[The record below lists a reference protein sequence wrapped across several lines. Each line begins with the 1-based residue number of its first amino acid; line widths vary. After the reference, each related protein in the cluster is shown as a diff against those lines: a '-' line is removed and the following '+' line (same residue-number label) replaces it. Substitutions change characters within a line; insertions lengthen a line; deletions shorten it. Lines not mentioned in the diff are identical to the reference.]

1 MKSSTPQ
8 TPEGR
13 LKPGEDLKRFSCLT
27 CRQRK
32 VKCDRLN
39 PCSQCIKTATQCSFI
54 APVRGKRKST
64 KKPKEGLHS
73 KLKRYEQMLKGYGAK
88 IELSD
93 DENLSDADEASEPD
107 VEMAEAEGAK
117 PHKKEPAEPYK
128 FDRFKS
134 RLVSKNGSSRYFDN
148 ELWSNIDDEFQHP
161 DEAGFVEC
169 VGEMTV
175 RISDVFVDSADENG
189 LLLGT
194 YSKIDNIASLHLPF
208 HMLQKF
214 FDIYTDR
221 ADPMVKPIHLPT
233 FWTTLKGVVES
244 PHDVSKS
251 LEALVFTFYLLTI
264 SSLDDDECRSMF
276 GEEKSIIFAR
286 YRIAARQTL
295 MNAGFLKT
303 TSIVTL
309 QAFMM
314 FLIGMRGGYQSDT
327 MFILSGVAVRLARRM
342 GLHRDG
348 TSLGL
353 SPFDT
358 EIRRRLWWMIVFVD
372 CRMSDFSGTRPSM
385 DLFLSDT
392 KKPLNVED
400 EDLKPDMV
408 EPPPERTGITSM
420 VLCLIRYDIVNF
432 MRKVESPFPY
442 DVGWE
447 NLMGASV
454 TPAERDNMIK
464 QVEDILEKKYLRYFD
479 PSNPLHYFSSIV
491 ARSSICKM
499 NLYAYNP
506 RQFANCGAKVPQRAR
521 DIIFTNGMK
530 LLEYGNLM
538 HKDPNL
544 RKFAKQTSSS
554 YIWDTL
560 LYVLIEARHRKIGPD
575 VDRAWKLIG
584 EAFANYPLIFAQAT
598 EALFAALGNWTLQV
612 WDDCTAARNAEG
624 VPEMPTP
631 DYIEALRR
639 CRTPA
644 KSSSKLEAVTD
655 LKGAM
660 GSSLGNDKPQ
670 PVRYDGNYGASF
682 EPIESYDFSSILS
695 FDLEPNEWAQWE
707 RLLSAQGM

>member
-1 MKSSTPQ
+1 MPQ
-8 TPEGR
+8 TSEGR
-13 LKPGEDLKRFSCLT
+13 LRPGEDLKKFSCLT

-32 VKCDRLN
+32 VRCDRHN
-39 PCSQCIKTATQCSFI
+39 PCSHCVKAATQCSFI
-54 APVRGKRKST
+54 APVRGKRKLT
-64 KKPKEGLHS
+64 KPPKEGLHS
-73 KLKRYEQMLKGYGAK
+73 KLKRYEEMLKAYGAN
-88 IELSD
+88 IEQSD
-93 DENLSDADEASEPD
+93 YENLSDADVASEPD
-107 VEMAEAEGAK
+107 VEMTEAEGAK
-117 PHKKEPAEPYK
+117 SHKEGPDEPFT
-128 FDRFKS
+128 FDKSKS

-148 ELWSNIDDEFQHP
+148 EIWSNIGDEFHHP

-175 RISDVFVDSADENG
+175 RISDVFVDTADENG

-194 YSKIDNIASLHLPF
+194 YSKIDNITSLHLSS
-208 HMLQKF
+208 HILKRV
-214 FDIYTDR
+214 FDIFVDR
-221 ADPMVKPIHLPT
+221 VDPLVKLLHLPT
-233 FWTTLKGVVES
+233 FWTTLTNAVEN
-244 PHDVSKS
+244 PHDVLKS
-251 LEALVFTFYLLTI
+251 VEALIFGFYLMTI
-264 SSLDDDECRSMF
+264 SSLDEDECRSLF
-276 GEEKSIIFAR
+276 GEDKSIVFTR

-303 TSIVTL
+303 TSLVTL

-314 FLIGMRGGYQSDT
+314 FLMGMKGCYQSDT

-348 TSLGL
+348 TSLNL

-358 EIRRRLWWMIVFVD
+358 EIRRRLWWMIVFID
-372 CRMSDFSGTRPSM
+372 CRTSDFSGTRPSM

-400 EDLKPDMV
+400 EDLTPDMV
-408 EPPPERTGITSM
+408 EPPPERTGITSI
-420 VLCLIRYDIVNF
+420 VLSLIRFDIIDF
-432 MRKVESPFPY
+432 LRKVKSQHSY

-447 NLMGASV
+447 NLTGQAV
-454 TPAERDNMIK
+454 TPAERDNLIK
-464 QVEDILEKKYLRYFD
+464 QVEGILETKYLRYFD
-479 PSNPLHYFSSIV
+479 PSNPLHYFSSV
-491 ARSSICKM
+491 LARSAICKM

-530 LLEYGNLM
+530 LLEYGNLL
-538 HKDPNL
+538 HRDPNL
-544 RKFAKQTSSS
+544 RKFSTQTSSG

-560 LYVLIEARHRKIGPD
+560 LYVLIEARNRKIGPD

-584 EAFANYPLIFAQAT
+584 EAFENYPLIFAQAT
-598 EALFAALGNWTLQV
+598 EALYAALGNWTLQV
-612 WDDCTAARNAEG
+612 WDDCVAARNAEG
-624 VPEMPTP
+624 IPEPLTP
-631 DYIEALRR
+631 YYIEALRR

-644 KSSSKLEAVTD
+644 SKPDAIKNLE
-655 LKGAM
+655 GAM
-660 GSSLGNDKPQ
+660 GSSVGNDKPQ
-670 PVRYDGNYGASF
+670 SQRHDGNYSAGF